1 MYEPS
6 IQSLDL
12 EIQVAEPVKQDP
24 PPQSSTKN
32 RLQEYTQRSGI
43 PLPIYQ
49 TVNEGVQHA
58 PRFRSTVFVDGAYF
72 TSPNAFT
79 NRKAAEQDVATVALN
94 GINQK
99 IREEGY
105 PLICQDTIFCKSIL
119 NEYAVKMSL
128 EKPTYKTIQP
138 EGLLPVFVS
147 SLVFNGVTYT
157 GEPGRNK
164 KEAEQLAARAVILS
178 ISDLCNLIARHL
190 SSILCYTGLL
200 PTPKSFSVT
209 SKNPPPS
216 VSTEI
221 PAAFSPLFT
230 CFDNT
235 SAALPLLCDS
245 SAIISQILGS
255 PTLHLLPDQMFRCY
269 CNSESGTVIFEIIK
283 SKFRLYAALHKVKDL
298 NNNGYMPSA
307 VNTGFGFSLSKGKE
321 VEVSEDANGLPNSIL
336 PMACSIQLT
345 NIPSMHQP
353 FHEFKKP
360 KWEPSSEAFTPIVF
374 VPPALEQPLGV
385 GPRSAKKRN
394 RKKKKLTKKGQ
405 IDAQ

>member
-6 IQSLDL
+6 TQSLDL
-12 EIQVAEPVKQDP
+12 QIAVAETVKPDP
-24 PPQSSTKN
+24 PTQSSVKN
-32 RLQEYTQRSGI
+32 RLQEYTQRTGI

-72 TSPNAFT
+72 TSPNTFT
-79 NRKAAEQDVATVALN
+79 NRKAAEQDVATVALD

-147 SLVFNGVTYT
+147 SLVFNGVTYN

-178 ISDLCNLIARHL
+178 IS
-190 SSILCYTGLL
+190 G
-200 PTPKSFSVT
+200 
-209 SKNPPPS
+209 
-216 VSTEI
+216 
-221 PAAFSPLFT
+221 
-230 CFDNT
+230 
-235 SAALPLLCDS
+235 
-245 SAIISQILGS
+245 
-255 PTLHLLPDQMFRCY
+255 
-269 CNSESGTVIFEIIK
+269 NSESGTVIFEIIK

-307 VNTGFGFSLSKGKE
+307 VNVGTSFGSPPCKGKE
-321 VEVSEDANGLPNSIL
+321 VEVFEDANRLPNSIMPETCSVQL
-336 PMACSIQLT
+336 P
-345 NIPSMHQP
+345 NIPAMHQP

-360 KWEPSSEAFTPIVF
+360 KWEPSSDAFTPIVF
-374 VPPALEQPLGV
+374 VPPALEKPLGV
-385 GPRSAKKRN
+385 GPSSVKKRN
-394 RKKKKLTKKGQ
+394 RKKKKSTKKGQ
-405 IDAQ
+405 IDAQLPVDVAHVVPLTQLPPCSVAQ